1 MTTPSNDAPR
11 PASPLVRWTRRLES
25 TAALD
30 PVARVA
36 ASASGVLVADPTRRS
51 ALQGTWLGH
60 ALHPPLTDVP
70 IGFWTSASVLDLL
83 GGKASRPAATRL
95 VALGLLSALP
105 TAVTGLA
112 EYAEA
117 GGAAERRVGV
127 AHSAANTVAL
137 GLYAASLDARRR
149 ERPVRG
155 AVLGLAGGAA
165 LALGGY
171 LGGHLVAA
179 RKVGSRHPAFR

>member
-1 MTTPSNDAPR
+1 MTTPSYDGPHPAP
-11 PASPLVRWTRRLES
+11 PPVRWTRRLES
-25 TAALD
+25 AAALD
-30 PVARVA
+30 PLTRVA
-36 ASASGVLVADPTRRS
+36 GAVSGALVADPARRS

-105 TAVTGLA
+105 TAVTGFA
-112 EYAEA
+112 EYAET
-117 GGAAERRVGV
+117 GDAAERRVGV

-137 GLYAASLDARRR
+137 GLYAASLAARRR
-149 ERPVRG
+149 ERPVGG

-171 LGGHLVAA
+171 LGGHLVTA
-179 RKVGSRHPAFR
+179 RKVGSRHPDFR